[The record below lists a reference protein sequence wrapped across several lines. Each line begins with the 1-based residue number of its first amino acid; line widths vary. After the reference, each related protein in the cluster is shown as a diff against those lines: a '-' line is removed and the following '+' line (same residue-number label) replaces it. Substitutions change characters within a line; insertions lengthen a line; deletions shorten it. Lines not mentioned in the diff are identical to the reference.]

1 MLHANIVS
9 SNDPNFLHYYSRQ
22 NLRTLF
28 CGADSTALHLLKA
41 MLEFDPTKRITVDQA
56 LRHSFLADF
65 HTPGMEASADRPLDA
80 ELELL
85 GEAPENLRATV
96 RHTVTTLSSVC

>member
-1 MLHANIVS
+1 
-9 SNDPNFLHYYSRQ
+9 
-22 NLRTLF
+22 
-28 CGADSTALHLLKA
+28 

-96 RHTVTTLSSVC
+96 RHPDTALHYHQSVLRSILYLSLTPFNFSA